1 MVIKKK
7 KKKKEE
13 FDASLMGGY
22 LPGARAAVVANLS
35 GPQPVAAL
43 PKLYQMPEFLQ
54 HRFRYGSGDYD
65 PPGTDLP
72 GPRNNW
78 HSVGLAWLTYAL
90 GAGPAQIVAQTPQA
104 YFGYRM
110 GVYPT
115 FRMALS
121 LELGLA
127 TVIAATFYTIMD
139 PDRLWRAP
147 YTDYIELSKPDVP
160 EGMTR
165 GGYVPHSQMAPG
177 EWIRAGSTT

>member
-22 LPGARAAVVANLS
+22 LPGAVPVIVAT
-35 GPQPVAAL
+35 PVNPL
-43 PKLYQMPEFLQ
+43 TQITQRMPDFLQ

-78 HSVGLAWLTYAL
+78 HSVGLAWLAYAL